1 MPIPGSSRTRT
12 LAAGAILIA
21 VLGSLSFAIAAPGRS
36 SVRRSAAPITTTWHP
51 RDPVYHVDLPIEEPH
66 VPPGPYRDEFT
77 AVCRLCH
84 SPRLALNQPVL
95 TEKQWNAVV
104 HKMVAVYQAPLSAE
118 QERHIVAYL
127 TAVQASKR

>member
-1 MPIPGSSRTRT
+1 MQSIVSSRTRT

-21 VLGSLSFAIAAPGRS
+21 VLGSLSFAIASPGQS
-36 SVRRSAAPITTTWHP
+36 SVRRGPALSMRWHP
-51 RDPVYHVDLPIEEPH
+51 GDPVYHIDVPMEEPH
-66 VPPGPYRDEFT
+66 VPPGPHREEFT

-84 SPRLALNQPVL
+84 SPRLALGQPVL

-127 TAVQASKR
+127 MAVQESKR